1 MTNRISNS
9 LSAVINVLFVAGVFG
24 AMTIALTGTLA

>member
-1 MTNRISNS
+1 MNRLTNT

-24 AMTIALTGTLA
+24 GMLVALGGTVA